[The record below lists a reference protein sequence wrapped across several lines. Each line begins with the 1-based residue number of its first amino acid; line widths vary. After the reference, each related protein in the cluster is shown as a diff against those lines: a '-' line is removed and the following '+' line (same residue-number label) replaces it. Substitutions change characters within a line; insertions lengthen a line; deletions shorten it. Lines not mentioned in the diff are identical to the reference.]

1 MCGIVGYIG
10 PKNVVPVLIEGLK
23 KLEYRGYDSA
33 GVAVAGPGGLRL
45 CRVQG
50 KVAVLEETLRKSP
63 LEGTYGLG
71 HTRWATH
78 GRPSE
83 RNAHPHVDC
92 SGEIVVV
99 HNGIIENYLSL
110 KTMLRNE
117 KHEFRTE
124 TDTEVIAHLVE
135 KFFKGSLEDAVR
147 EALAVMEG
155 AFAVGVMSVKDPGRI
170 VIAKMGP
177 PLLVGVGEGETIVS
191 SDINAIL
198 VHTPR
203 VAFLEDGEMAVI
215 DAAGPRFTDFKG
227 KPIEKKIEKIMW
239 NPLMIEKQGFKH
251 FMLKEIFEQPQVVR
265 DTLMGRL
272 SLDQGEVLLDET
284 GLGPDVFRG
293 VRRAVLIACGTS
305 SHAAYV
311 GKYLLESLAGIPADV
326 EFASEYRYRDFIL
339 DRDALVIVISQS
351 GETADTLA
359 ALRAVKS
366 RGAVTLAITNAVSSS
381 IAREAGGVLYT
392 HAGPEIG
399 VAATKTF
406 TAQMTALTLIALG
419 LAQSKGTSRPEDRL
433 AVIEE
438 LQRLP
443 HKIEK
448 VLSRAA
454 LLEDLAKQFMSFSH
468 FLFLGRWVNFP
479 VALEGAL
486 KLKEISYIHAE
497 AYAGGEMKHGPI
509 ALIDEK
515 MPTMAI
521 IPKDRVYDK
530 MLSNI
535 AEIKARSGCILAVA
549 DEDDKT
555 IGDHVDFVIPIP
567 ATHPLLVPFLA
578 VVPLQLFAY
587 YIAAKRGADVD
598 QPRNLAKSVTVE

>member
-50 KVAVLEETLRKSP
+50 KVAVLEETLQKSP

-92 SGEIVVV
+92 SGDIVVV

-110 KTMLRNE
+110 KAMLRDE

-135 KFFKGSLEDAVR
+135 KFFKGSLEEAVR

-198 VHTPR
+198 VHTPH

-227 KPIEKKIEKIMW
+227 KPIEKKVEKILW

-272 SLDQGEVLLDET
+272 SLDRGEVLLDET
-284 GLGPDVFRG
+284 GLSPDVLRG
-293 VRRAVLIACGTS
+293 IRRAVLIACGTS

-419 LAQSKGTSRPEDRL
+419 LAQNKGTSRPEDRL

-454 LLEDLAKQFMSFSH
+454 SLEELAKQFMSFSH

-549 DEDDKT
+549 YEDDKT